1 MRWRAGR
8 GATSDWGIQEA
19 WDEGSHMWW
28 EGQGPAGGDAP
39 VNPITEIS
47 QLAP

>member
-1 MRWRAGR
+1 MRWPARR

-19 WDEGSHMWW
+19 WDEGNYA
-28 EGQGPAGGDAP
+28 GQGPAGGDAP

-47 QLAP
+47 QLVPWHA